1 LSYQPAIREIE
12 LATEL
17 LLVRHAPSTPAGK
30 LYGRTDAS
38 ADTGCSATFAALRR
52 QIGDVDACL
61 CSPAKRCQQTAAALW
76 SGQLRTQ
83 LDERLW
89 EQDFGEWDGLPYG
102 EVPDVGVMKPEELA
116 KHRPPSG
123 ESFEDVCARV
133 QPALLDAAS
142 EWHGKRVAM
151 VAHAGVVR
159 AAIALA
165 LGSPAAALSFEVR
178 TLSLTH
184 MRVLVGGAFSIGCT
198 NWTPA

>member
-1 LSYQPAIREIE
+1 

-17 LLVRHAPSTPAGK
+17 LLVRHAPSTPAGR

-38 ADTGCSATFAALRR
+38 ADTDYSAVLVALSHM
-52 QIGDVDACL
+52 IGDVDVCL
-61 CSPAKRCQQTAAALW
+61 CSPARRCQQTVEALW
-76 SGQLRTQ
+76 GGQRSAQ
-83 LDERLW
+83 IDSRLW
-89 EQDFGEWDGLPYG
+89 EQNFGEWEGLPH
-102 EVPDVGVMKPEELA
+102 EAVPDVGIMRPEELA
-116 KHRPPSG
+116 THRAPGG

-142 EWHGKRVAM
+142 EWSGARIAV

-165 LGSPAAALSFEVR
+165 LGSCAGALSFEVR

-184 MRVLVGGAFSIGCT
+184 IRVLTGGTFSIGCT
-198 NWTPA
+198 NWTPACS